1 MGCRWDLTLQQGP
14 YCRAG
19 DLGFRQCY
27 TPGRNIHAPD
37 RPPPYFLT
45 ARCLHAPSQD
55 LQSTWHVT
63 ASRESQ
69 DNFPPSPLL
78 ASLQTLPLLPPRPRF
93 PGCNHRVAPRGVPR
107 GQHNPCATC
116 RTGACQG
123 RSRALGDVYS
133 SPWVAPALQGAVLR
147 HSSHA
152 QSEPMATQRHR
163 GNRAGGSNSLG
174 VPRSES
180 HPARVAQ
187 HKHGPT
193 DASGMQATPQIRG
206 KPSEHQ
212 EIQSPMPTVYLPDPR
227 EPRAAEPWGSLG
239 TVSVGPARSCLLCQ
253 HGHPSANLTKPTST
267 GAVPVLGQGPKHRH
281 CSHGTHTHTE
291 RGWGCTG
298 HPVGAVTSQPR
309 PCTDTGHIQHPWPET
324 PEKAPQLMITAEPFQ
339 GAEIDSTVH
348 RSCAGRGGEHC
359 ASSSCVT

>member
-27 TPGRNIHAPD
+27 TPERNIHAPD
-37 RPPPYFLT
+37 LPPPYFLT

-93 PGCNHRVAPRGVPR
+93 PGCNHRVGPRGVPR

-133 SPWVAPALQGAVLR
+133 SPWVAPALQGELLR

-152 QSEPMATQRHR
+152 QSEPTATRRHR

-174 VPRSES
+174 VLRSES
-180 HPARVAQ
+180 RPARVAQ

-206 KPSEHQ
+206 KPSEQQ
-212 EIQSPMPTVYLPDPR
+212 EIQSPMPTHCLPDPR

-239 TVSVGPARSCLLCQ
+239 TVSVGPAQELPPVPARTPQCQPDQTHLQRGCASAGAGPQTQALLPWDTHTAWLGLHRAPSGCCHLPATALHRHRS
-253 HGHPSANLTKPTST
+253 HPSPLA
-267 GAVPVLGQGPKHRH
+267 
-281 CSHGTHTHTE
+281 
-291 RGWGCTG
+291 
-298 HPVGAVTSQPR
+298 
-309 PCTDTGHIQHPWPET
+309 
-324 PEKAPQLMITAEPFQ
+324 
-339 GAEIDSTVH
+339 
-348 RSCAGRGGEHC
+348 
-359 ASSSCVT
+359 